1 MKKIIFSILIGVI
14 VLSFSLNLESA
25 SKRKRVAVF
34 DFDFAA
40 VQKWWEGNWDIGKG
54 IADILVTNLVEDGT
68 YSVIERK
75 ALEKILAEQDFSTSD
90 RADAT
95 TAAKVGK
102 VLGVEYII
110 IGSITTFGTDT
121 QKVGVGGGGWGLKK
135 FGIGGIGTKKT
146 KAKVVINARM
156 IDVNT
161 GEIVAVAKGTGESK
175 RTGLL
180 LGVGGGGAGGGG
192 GVGID
197 MSSSD
202 FRETILGE
210 ATEAAV
216 TQVKDKL
223 VQVYSKLE

>member
-1 MKKIIFSILIGVI
+1 MKKIIFSILIAVMVI
-14 VLSFSLNLESA
+14 SFSLNLESA

-40 VQKWWEGNWDIGKG
+40 AQKWWEGNWDIDKG

-75 ALEKILAEQDFSTSD
+75 ALDKILAEQDFSTSD
-90 RADAT
+90 RADST
-95 TAAKVGK
+95 TAAKIGK
-102 VLGVEYII
+102 VLGVDYII

-121 QKVGVGGGGWGLKK
+121 QKIGV
-135 FGIGGIGTKKT
+135 
-146 KAKVVINARM
+146 
-156 IDVNT
+156 
-161 GEIVAVAKGTGESK
+161 
-175 RTGLL
+175 
-180 LGVGGGGAGGGG
+180 GGGG

-197 MSSSD
+197 MTSSD

-216 TQVKDKL
+216 TQVKDKF
-223 VQVYSKLE
+223 VQAYSKLE